1 MKLPE
6 CIYSLKSKY
15 SLYLPNTC
23 DYLLWLTPEKT
34 LTNTP
39 PSTMLLN
46 LLKTSHGYWGHA
58 MSLYAVEIAR
68 KQLQQ
73 SLALFTSSYS
83 FSTFST
89 FAAFLIA
96 PALSAWCFPVQ
107 SYWVGDHSSE
117 LVCLGA
123 RHQAWG
129 DRATVATGVMVPQWF
144 LHLDQWPSSCHPIEK
159 ERFPPKNSGCILGK
173 TSQNAW

>member
-1 MKLPE
+1 MH
-6 CIYSLKSKY
+6 YSLKSKY

-23 DYLLWLTPEKT
+23 DYLLWLAPEET
-34 LTNTP
+34 LTNTL

-68 KQLQQ
+68 KHLQQ

-83 FSTFST
+83 FSTVST

-107 SYWVGDHSSE
+107 SYWAGDYSNE

-123 RHQAWG
+123 WHQACG
-129 DRATVATGVMVPQWF
+129 DRATVTTVEMVP
-144 LHLDQWPSSCHPIEK
+144 P
-159 ERFPPKNSGCILGK
+159 ERPRKYLRSVLCTWINGSPPA
-173 TSQNAW
+173 TP